1 MPVCERHGIY
11 TKGNELCGQCW
22 REGAR
27 IKSAEKKS
35 SKGKPT
41 QRKAL
46 KDKAQALYSKLMKA
60 KLCKDQ
66 KFTICCTCQ
75 KSILVKGTNVT
86 NTAHIGHYFP
96 KGIYWM
102 LAYDELNANV
112 QCYQCNMIQQA
123 AIPAMRNS
131 LVKLHGEEKIKDLEK
146 RAEDF
151 LIKVKSGQLK
161 SQPDEI
167 WLMAMIQ
174 AMNKRNGVKI

>member
-11 TKGNELCGQCW
+11 TKGDEICGQCW

-27 IKSAEKKS
+27 AKVAEKKS
-35 SKGKPT
+35 AKGKPT

-46 KDKAQALYSKLMKA
+46 KDKAQALYSKIMKA
-60 KLCKDQ
+60 KLCGDK
-66 KFTICCTCQ
+66 KFVNCSTCGKPVQ
-75 KSILVKGTNVT
+75 VKGSNVL

-96 KGIYWM
+96 KGIYWQ
-102 LAYDELNANV
+102 LAYDEFNCNIQCPGCNLN
-112 QCYQCNMIQQA
+112 QQA

-131 LVKLHGEEKIKDLEK
+131 LVKLHGEEKIKDLEQ

-167 WLMAMIQ
+167 WLMGMIE
-174 AMNKRNGVKI
+174 MLKSKNK